1 MSKTLIIVE
10 SPKKAVAI
18 QKYVGDEY
26 IVEATMGHVVDLGKG
41 GSKGIG
47 IDVNNNFKPY
57 YVILKDKIALLDNL
71 IQEAEK
77 SDEILI
83 ATDPDREGEA
93 MAFHLQN
100 RLETTRK
107 PISRVEF
114 REMTK
119 TGIMAGIAARRP
131 VNMDLFHSQEAR
143 RILDRIVGF
152 MVSPYLI
159 NHYGPNLS
167 AGRVQSVAVRMIA
180 DREKEIE
187 DFVPDEFWNIFAKF
201 RTPNQEEFTAKFS
214 QKPTNKNA
222 ADTMITLLK
231 RQEFYVS
238 AISNQRKREKPCS
251 PMTTASLQQY
261 MARKFSFEPDH
272 TMKIAQNLYEN
283 GYVTYIRTDSTRISD
298 EALEPVRDWIVD
310 HNFEVPKIANTYEVK
325 STAQDAHECIRP
337 TNVKTNPDDCILAG
351 DDKEVYKA
359 IWQHFIGSQM
369 NPSIWNTMHVTIRCR
384 AIPKLTFTVS
394 GKALDYK
401 GYLEIFGPVD
411 PGRIDIPALTEQDIL
426 TLVGEDSI
434 KGEQKF
440 TQHLPRFNDAS
451 ILKEL
456 EDRQIG
462 RPATYA
468 EIIKKISTRHYVE
481 KTGSTY
487 RPTDLGKKITSILVD
502 LFPFMEYGYTA
513 NLEKQLDEIA
523 AGHINS
529 VNMLKEFFVPFKIKL
544 DQAYINNGG
553 TICDKCGSPMILR
566 TNSKDQSKFV
576 ACSSY
581 PKCRNT
587 KSYETNEEIN
597 A

>member
-1 MSKTLIIVE
+1 MSKILIIVE
-10 SPKKAVAI
+10 SPKKAAAI
-18 QKYVGDEY
+18 QKYVGEDY
-26 IVEATMGHVVDLGKG
+26 KVEATMGHVVDLGKG

-57 YVILKDKIALLDNL
+57 YVILKDKIALLDNI

-131 VNMDLFHSQEAR
+131 VNMNLFHSQEAR

-167 AGRVQSVAVRMIA
+167 AGRVQSVAVRMIS

-201 RTPNQEEFTAKFS
+201 KTPNQEEFAAKFS

-238 AISNQRKREKPCS
+238 AVANQRKKEKPCP
-251 PMTTASLQQY
+251 PMTTAALQQY
-261 MARKFSFEPDH
+261 MSRKFSFEPDL
-272 TMKIAQNLYEN
+272 TMKVAQNLYEN
-283 GYVTYIRTDSTRISD
+283 GFVTYIRTDSTRVSD
-298 EALEPVRDWIVD
+298 EALGPVRDWIVG
-310 HNFEVPKIANTYEVK
+310 HNFELPKVANTYEVK

-369 NPSIWNTMHVTIRCR
+369 NPAIWNTMHVTIRCR

-411 PGRIDIPALTEQDIL
+411 PGRIDIPALTEQDLL
-426 TLVGEDSI
+426 TLAGEDAMRA
-434 KGEQKF
+434 EQKF
-440 TQHLPRFNDAS
+440 TQHPPRFNDAS

-468 EIIKKISTRHYVE
+468 EIIKKISNRHYVE

-487 RPTDLGKKITSILVD
+487 RPTDLGKKITGILVNNFSFLGFD
-502 LFPFMEYGYTA
+502 FTA
-513 NLEKQLDEIA
+513 NLEILLDKIA
-523 AGHINS
+523 SGEVSRDIILKDFFTIFNS
-529 VNMLKEFFVPFKIKL
+529 ELMKVYKENMKF
-544 DQAYINNGG
+544 Q
-553 TICDKCGSPMILR
+553 CRKCGNPMFDS
-566 TNSKDQSKFV
+566 NGKFGKFYSCV
-576 ACSSY
+576 NPIC
-581 PKCRNT
+581 KNT
-587 KSYETNEEIN
+587 ENYDYYSI
-597 A
+597 